1 MSLQNSLAIMI
12 GAVLAGALLTFAAS
26 DVVRS
31 IPGLTEWLR
40 SSLIPLRRAGDE
52 GYLPDQAERRRLGL
66 VASGA
71 MLLFSVLVAGVG
83 PLMLLATA
91 GPVLALAVIRHR
103 RSRYRMQVEIAIP
116 EVTAALSDSLS
127 GGASLQGAL
136 LELGRSLEGPP
147 AKEFARV
154 RVDLGLGLSSRESL
168 DGLSRRVGSER
179 VDALVTMLT
188 AGTRSGGDLV
198 VLLRRFGEAD
208 RSRRRALR
216 DASSATAQARY
227 TGMLVVA
234 MPAGAALF
242 AEVVSPG
249 FFAGILT
256 DTASTMMLALAG
268 LLQLI
273 GLVAVKHLGRA
284 VER

>member
-1 MSLQNSLAIMI
+1 MTLQNSLTIMI
-12 GAVLAGALLTFAAS
+12 GAVAAGALLSFAAN
-26 DVVRS
+26 DVFRS
-31 IPGLTEWLR
+31 IPGATEWLR

-52 GYLPDQAERRRLGL
+52 GYLPDRGERRRLGL

-71 MLLFSVLVAGVG
+71 VLLFSVLVAGVG
-83 PLMLLATA
+83 PMMLLATA
-91 GPVLALAVIRHR
+91 GPALAFAVIKHR

-116 EVTAALSDSLS
+116 EVTATLSDSLS

-136 LELGRSLEGPP
+136 LEAGRSLQGPP

-154 RVDLGLGLSSRESL
+154 RVDLDLGLSARESL

-179 VDALVTMLT
+179 IDALVTMLIS
-188 AGTRSGGDLV
+188 GTRSGGDLV

-208 RSRRRALR
+208 RSRRRALK
-216 DASSATAQARY
+216 DANSATAQARY

-249 FFAGILT
+249 FFAGILA
-256 DTASTMMLALAG
+256 DPASTLLLSLAG
-268 LLQLI
+268 LLQFI
-273 GLVAVKHLGRA
+273 GLLAVKRLGRSA
-284 VER
+284 ER

>member
-1 MSLQNSLAIMI
+1 MTLHNSLTIMI
-12 GAVLAGALLTFAAS
+12 GAVAAGALLSFAAN
-26 DVVRS
+26 DVFRS
-31 IPGLTEWLR
+31 IPGATEWLR

-52 GYLPDQAERRRLGL
+52 GYLPDRGERRRLGL

-71 MLLFSVLVAGVG
+71 VLLLSVLVAGVG
-83 PLMLLATA
+83 PMMLLATA
-91 GPVLALAVIRHR
+91 GPALAFAVIKHR
-103 RSRYRMQVEIAIP
+103 RLRYRMQVEIAIP
-116 EVTAALSDSLS
+116 EVTATLSDSLS

-136 LELGRSLEGPP
+136 LEAGRSLQGPP

-154 RVDLGLGLSSRESL
+154 RVDLDLGLSARESL

-179 VDALVTMLT
+179 IDALVTMLIS
-188 AGTRSGGDLV
+188 GTKSGGDLV

-208 RSRRRALR
+208 RSRRRALK
-216 DASSATAQARY
+216 DANSATAQARY

-249 FFAGILT
+249 FFAGIFT
-256 DTASTMMLALAG
+256 DPASTLLLSLAG

-273 GLVAVKHLGRA
+273 GLLAVKRLGRSA
-284 VER
+284 ER

>member
-1 MSLQNSLAIMI
+1 MTLQNSLTIMI
-12 GAVLAGALLTFAAS
+12 GAVAAGALLSFSAN
-26 DVVRS
+26 DVFRS
-31 IPGLTEWLR
+31 IPGATEWLR

-52 GYLPDQAERRRLGL
+52 GYLPDRGERRRLGL

-71 MLLFSVLVAGVG
+71 VLLFSVLVAGVG
-83 PLMLLATA
+83 PMMLLATA
-91 GPVLALAVIRHR
+91 GPALAFAVIKHR

-116 EVTAALSDSLS
+116 EVTATLSDSLS

-136 LELGRSLEGPP
+136 LEAGRSLQGPP

-154 RVDLGLGLSSRESL
+154 RVDLDLGLSARESL

-179 VDALVTMLT
+179 IDALVTMLIS
-188 AGTRSGGDLV
+188 GTRSGGDLV

-208 RSRRRALR
+208 RSRRRALK
-216 DASSATAQARY
+216 DANSATAQARY

-249 FFAGILT
+249 FFAGILA
-256 DTASTMMLALAG
+256 DPASTLLLSLAG
-268 LLQLI
+268 LLQFI
-273 GLVAVKHLGRA
+273 GLLAVKRLGRSA
-284 VER
+284 ER

>member
-1 MSLQNSLAIMI
+1 MTLQNSLTIMI
-12 GAVLAGALLTFAAS
+12 GAVAAGALLSFAAN
-26 DVVRS
+26 DVFRS
-31 IPGLTEWLR
+31 IPGATEWLR

-52 GYLPDQAERRRLGL
+52 GYLPDRGERRRLGV

-71 MLLFSVLVAGVG
+71 VLLLSVLVAGVG
-83 PLMLLATA
+83 PMMLLATA
-91 GPVLALAVIRHR
+91 GPALAFAVIKHR

-116 EVTAALSDSLS
+116 EVTATLSDSLS

-136 LELGRSLEGPP
+136 LEAGRSLQGPP

-154 RVDLGLGLSSRESL
+154 RVDLDLGLSARESL

-179 VDALVTMLT
+179 IDALVTMLIS
-188 AGTRSGGDLV
+188 GTRSGGDLV

-208 RSRRRALR
+208 RSRRRALK
-216 DASSATAQARY
+216 DANSATAQARY

-256 DTASTMMLALAG
+256 DPASTLLLSLAG

-273 GLVAVKHLGRA
+273 GLLAVKRLGRSA
-284 VER
+284 ER